1 MIVHQC
7 LDAHLCGFGA
17 FLVAVVTTK
26 HCGNG
31 GLEWAAGRSD
41 SMAEILYGW
50 AEASEFATPYVT
62 DPAVRSSIVGT
73 IDLDDRVDADDVVEA
88 CAANGILDIGGY
100 RKLGRNQLRISM
112 FPGVDPAD
120 IQALT
125 GCLDY
130 VVGELAE

>member
-1 MIVHQC
+1 MPLHRRWPM
-7 LDAHLCGFGA
+7 AHEAGGSAEDLGEAILGLHPVERPTDDR
-17 FLVAVVTTK
+17 LV
-26 HCGNG
+26 
-31 GLEWAAGRSD
+31 
-41 SMAEILYGW
+41 
-50 AEASEFATPYVT
+50 
-62 DPAVRSSIVGT
+62 VGDDDRT
-73 IDLDDRVDADDVVEA
+73 LQQPRVAQQHLDDRVDADDVVEA